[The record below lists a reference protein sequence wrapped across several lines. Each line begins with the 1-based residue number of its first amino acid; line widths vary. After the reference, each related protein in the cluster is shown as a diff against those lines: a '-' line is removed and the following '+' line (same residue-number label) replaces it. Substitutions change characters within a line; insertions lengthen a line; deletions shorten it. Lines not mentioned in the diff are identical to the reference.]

1 MSLSKDLNNGMRCL
15 VINVILFWI
24 ILGQKIPDFE
34 EKPKNFFFKGI
45 EKPYQ
50 SYCFSLCHIPQCH
63 QVSKSDDRMWEK
75 STIIKFIRITESF
88 FVIIVGNVDINK

>member
-24 ILGQKIPDFE
+24 IPGQKIPDFE

-45 EKPYQ
+45 EK
-50 SYCFSLCHIPQCH
+50 LINHIVLACVTSH
-63 QVSKSDDRMWEK
+63 NV
-75 STIIKFIRITESF
+75 IKFQSQMT
-88 FVIIVGNVDINK
+88 VCDINK